1 MYTPANKIQITM
13 LSDHLLNFFFSKS
26 NIYKMYVLHQ
36 LSKWMGKKREKK
48 CPSSLNLE
56 NHAKLKFWYES
67 S

>member
-1 MYTPANKIQITM
+1 
-13 LSDHLLNFFFSKS
+13 
-26 NIYKMYVLHQ
+26 MYVLHQ
-36 LSKWMGKKREKK
+36 LSKWMGGKKRKKK

>member
-1 MYTPANKIQITM
+1 MYCINYPNG
-13 LSDHLLNFFFSKS
+13 
-26 NIYKMYVLHQ
+26 
-36 LSKWMGKKREKK
+36 WGKKREKK